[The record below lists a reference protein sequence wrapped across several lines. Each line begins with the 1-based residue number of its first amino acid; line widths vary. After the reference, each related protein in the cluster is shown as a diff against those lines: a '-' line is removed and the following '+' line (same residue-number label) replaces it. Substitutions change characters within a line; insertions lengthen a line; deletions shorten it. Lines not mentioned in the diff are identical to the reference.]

1 LNSVFELAR
10 LVAELGF
17 AEHRGG
23 ARKLVQ
29 VGRDG
34 GDLFVREESAADH
47 FVEGVEGFVFALLVA
62 LANGSDYGLASG
74 IWTSDVSKALRVAER
89 LDAGTVWINT
99 YGMFDV
105 AVPFGGRKHSGF
117 GKELGEEAL
126 EPYLHSKSVWVDL
139 TAAVPQSGQGI
150 TR

>member
-1 LNSVFELAR
+1 MTRSGSLAWIALSASAPLEATPTIWPAFVSASLTIPVTISSSSAMMILAICSRSRRPFDRGGTSADFRLPVAIRPALNSVFELAR

-47 FVEGVEGFVFALLVA
+47 FVEGVEGFV
-62 LANGSDYGLASG
+62 
-74 IWTSDVSKALRVAER
+74 
-89 LDAGTVWINT
+89 
-99 YGMFDV
+99 
-105 AVPFGGRKHSGF
+105 
-117 GKELGEEAL
+117 
-126 EPYLHSKSVWVDL
+126 
-139 TAAVPQSGQGI
+139 
-150 TR
+150 